1 MASGEAPAPLSPPI
15 CVVCGGLALPRV
27 RGAVRDYITGEGFQL
42 VQCRLCGFAMTDPVP
57 ISMDRYYPPRYRRFN
72 AVAAFVLRRLYLRRV
87 DGWLARLPTTGLA
100 LELGSGTGWMLRA
113 LRARGWLAVGSERT
127 VAAAAAARDGAGVP
141 MFVGDLDAIRDAP
154 VLDLVIMFH
163 VLEHLADPLAAL
175 HAVARR
181 VKPGGTLILGIP
193 NIASWQARVV
203 GPGWMHLDAP
213 RHLCHFSP
221 DAIEQ
226 ALRGSGFRLAH
237 LDFRSFEHDPVGW
250 VQGGLDRLGFEQGL
264 LVKLL
269 AGMTERRSG
278 PLATLV
284 ALVLSVPLGV
294 LGLALALASWRAG
307 AGAVMEVW
315 AVREGRAES

>member
-1 MASGEAPAPLSPPI
+1 MRPD
-15 CVVCGGLALPRV
+15 
-27 RGAVRDYITGEGFQL
+27 VRDYVTGEPFQL
-42 VQCRLCGFAMTDPVP
+42 VQCRRCGFAMTDPVP
-57 ISMDRYYPPRYRRFN
+57 ISLDRYYPPRYRRFN

-87 DGWLARLPTTGLA
+87 DGWLGRLPTSGVA

-113 LRARGWLAVGSERT
+113 LRERGWLAVGSERT
-127 VAAAAAARDGAGVP
+127 VGAAAAARDAARVP

-163 VLEHLADPLAAL
+163 VLEHLADPTAAL
-175 HAVARR
+175 EAIGRR
-181 VKPGGTLILGIP
+181 IKPGGTLILGIP
-193 NIASWQARVV
+193 NIASWQARAV
-203 GPGWMHLDAP
+203 GSRWMHLDAP

-221 DAIEQ
+221 DAIER
-226 ALRGSGFRLAH
+226 ALRASGFRTAR

-269 AGMTERRSG
+269 ARMPERRSG
-278 PLATLV
+278 ALASV
-284 ALVLSVPLGV
+284 AALVLAVPLGV
-294 LGLALALASWRAG
+294 FGLALALASWRAG

-315 AVREGRAES
+315 AVRETRAGT

>member
-1 MASGEAPAPLSPPI
+1 M
-15 CVVCGGLALPRV
+15 CVVCGEAAPPRV
-27 RGAVRDYITGEGFQL
+27 RVDVRDYVTGERFQL
-42 VQCRLCGFAMTDPVP
+42 LQCRRCDFAMTDPVP
-57 ISMDRYYPPRYRRFN
+57 MSLDRYYPPRYRRFN

-87 DGWLARLPTTGLA
+87 DGWLARIPKSGVA

-113 LRARGWLAVGSERT
+113 LRERGWLAVGSERT
-127 VAAAAAARDGAGVP
+127 VTVAVAAREGAGVP

-163 VLEHLADPLAAL
+163 VLEHLADPVAAL
-175 HAVARR
+175 HALARR

-193 NIASWQARVV
+193 NIASWQARAV
-203 GPGWMHLDAP
+203 GSRWMHLDAP

-221 DAIEQ
+221 DAIER
-226 ALRGSGFRLAH
+226 ALHASGFRMAH
-237 LDFRSFEHDPVGW
+237 LDFRSFEHDPFGW

-269 AGMTERRSG
+269 ARMPERRSG
-278 PLATLV
+278 PLASLAAV
-284 ALVLSVPLGV
+284 VLAVPLGV
-294 LGLALALASWRAG
+294 LGLALAMASWRAG

-315 AVREGRAES
+315 AVREERDAG

>member
-1 MASGEAPAPLSPPI
+1 V
-15 CVVCGGLALPRV
+15 CVVCGEAAPPRV
-27 RGAVRDYITGEGFQL
+27 RVDVRDYLTGERFQL
-42 VQCRLCGFAMTDPVP
+42 LQCRRCDFAMTDPVP
-57 ISMDRYYPPRYRRFN
+57 ISLDRYYPPRYRRFN

-87 DGWLARLPTTGLA
+87 DGWLARIPKSGVA

-113 LRARGWLAVGSERT
+113 LRERGWLAVGSERT
-127 VAAAAAARDGAGVP
+127 VTVAVAAREGAGVP

-163 VLEHLADPLAAL
+163 VLEHLADPVAAL
-175 HAVARR
+175 HALARR

-193 NIASWQARVV
+193 NIASWQARAV
-203 GPGWMHLDAP
+203 GSRWMHLDAP

-221 DAIEQ
+221 DAIER
-226 ALRGSGFRLAH
+226 ALHASGFRMAH
-237 LDFRSFEHDPVGW
+237 LDFRSFEHDPFGW

-269 AGMTERRSG
+269 ARMPERRSG
-278 PLATLV
+278 PLATLAAV
-284 ALVLSVPLGV
+284 VLAVPLGV
-294 LGLALALASWRAG
+294 LGLALAMASWRAG

-315 AVREGRAES
+315 AVREERDAG